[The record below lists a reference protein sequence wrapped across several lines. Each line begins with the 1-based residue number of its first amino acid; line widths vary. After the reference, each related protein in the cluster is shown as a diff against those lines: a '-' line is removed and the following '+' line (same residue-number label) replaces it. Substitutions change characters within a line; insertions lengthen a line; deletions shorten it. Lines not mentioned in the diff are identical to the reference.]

1 MELAT
6 KQDFDSLR
14 KQLDQLTD
22 LVKILG
28 RQVKVSTVLYVSDI
42 ASLER
47 MSVTQI
53 KREPWL
59 LPDFG
64 QSEYPT
70 GRCRW
75 SLEKYEDWR
84 SLPVAQRKS
93 MWDTKVDNTIRRC
106 LGE

>member
-14 KQLDQLTD
+14 RQLDQLTD

-28 RQVKVSTVLYVSDI
+28 RQVKASSVLYVSDV
-42 ASLER
+42 AAMER
-47 MSVTQI
+47 MSVTQL

-59 LPDFG
+59 MPNFG
-64 QSEYPT
+64 LSDYPT

-75 SLEKYEDWR
+75 SLESYEAWR
-84 SLPVAQRKS
+84 AIPVSQRKS
-93 MWDTKVDNTIRRC
+93 MWDTKVQNIVMQEVDR
-106 LGE
+106 

>member
-28 RQVKVSTVLYVSDI
+28 RQVKASNVLYVSDI
-42 ASLER
+42 ASMER

-75 SLEKYEDWR
+75 SLEKYEGWR
-84 SLPVAQRKS
+84 SLPVSQRKS
-93 MWDTKVDNTIRRC
+93 MWDTRVENNIRGL